1 MNLKLLSQS
10 LQNQKH
16 WQLNRDHITFKSA
29 MPGLSATGYST
40 FFQNLSQRIQ
50 AKEVASLHVLGED
63 FFGLVDKFSQQLFD
77 EHQRDLLLLEME
89 PESFLW
95 ELQVL
100 TNQFLR
106 KSIDSPLQLR
116 PFCRQLRQQMQ
127 NPTFA
132 DEIYSMLKKNYQD
145 HFYQVPQSQLLV

>member
-1 MNLKLLSQS
+1 
-10 LQNQKH
+10 
-16 WQLNRDHITFKSA
+16 
-29 MPGLSATGYST
+29 MPDLSAKEYPT
-40 FFQNLSQRIQ
+40 FFQNLSQRVQ
-50 AKEVASLHVLGED
+50 AKEVSSLHVLGED
-63 FFGLVDKFSQQLFD
+63 FFNLVDTFSHQLFD
-77 EHQRDLLLLEME
+77 DYQGDLLLLEME

-116 PFCRQLRQQMQ
+116 PFCRQLQQQMQ
-127 NPTFA
+127 NPNFA

>member
-1 MNLKLLSQS
+1 
-10 LQNQKH
+10 
-16 WQLNRDHITFKSA
+16 
-29 MPGLSATGYST
+29 MPDLSATEYPT
-40 FFQNLSQRIQ
+40 FFKNLSQRVQ
-50 AKEVASLHVLGED
+50 AKEVLTLHVLGED
-63 FFGLVDKFSQQLFD
+63 FFSLVDTFSQQLF
-77 EHQRDLLLLEME
+77 EEFQGDLLLLEME

-116 PFCRQLRQQMQ
+116 PFCRQLRQQIQ

-132 DEIYSMLKKNYQD
+132 DEIYSMLKKTIKD

>member
-1 MNLKLLSQS
+1 
-10 LQNQKH
+10 
-16 WQLNRDHITFKSA
+16 
-29 MPGLSATGYST
+29 MPNLSATGYST
-40 FFQNLSQRIQ
+40 FFQNLSQRVQ
-50 AKEVASLHVLGED
+50 AKEVSSLHVLGED
-63 FFGLVDKFSQQLFD
+63 FFSLVDTFSHQLFD
-77 EHQRDLLLLEME
+77 DYQGDLLLLEME

-127 NPTFA
+127 NTTFA

-145 HFYQVPQSQLLV
+145 HFYQVPQSQLLA

>member
-1 MNLKLLSQS
+1 
-10 LQNQKH
+10 
-16 WQLNRDHITFKSA
+16 
-29 MPGLSATGYST
+29 MPNLSAAEYPT
-40 FFQNLSQRIQ
+40 FFQNLSQRVQ
-50 AKEVASLHVLGED
+50 AKEISSLHVLGED
-63 FFGLVDKFSQQLFD
+63 FFSLVDMFSQQLF
-77 EHQRDLLLLEME
+77 EEFQGDLLLLEME
-89 PESFLW
+89 PESFHW
-95 ELQVL
+95 DLQVL

-145 HFYQVPQSQLLV
+145 HFYQVPQSQLLI

>member
-1 MNLKLLSQS
+1 
-10 LQNQKH
+10 
-16 WQLNRDHITFKSA
+16 
-29 MPGLSATGYST
+29 MPDLSATEYPT
-40 FFQNLSQRIQ
+40 FFQNLSQRVK
-50 AKEVASLHVLGED
+50 AREVSSLHVLGED
-63 FFGLVDKFSQQLFD
+63 FFSLVDTFSQQLFD
-77 EHQRDLLLLEME
+77 EYQKDLLLLEME

-116 PFCRQLRQQMQ
+116 PFCRQLQKQMQ
-127 NPTFA
+127 DSAFA

>member
-1 MNLKLLSQS
+1 
-10 LQNQKH
+10 
-16 WQLNRDHITFKSA
+16 
-29 MPGLSATGYST
+29 MPNLSATEHST
-40 FFQNLSQRIQ
+40 FFQNLSQRVQ
-50 AKEVASLHVLGED
+50 AKEVSSLHVLGED
-63 FFGLVDKFSQQLFD
+63 FFSLVDTFSQQLFD
-77 EHQRDLLLLEME
+77 EYQRDLLLLEME

-127 NPTFA
+127 DPTFA

>member
-1 MNLKLLSQS
+1 
-10 LQNQKH
+10 
-16 WQLNRDHITFKSA
+16 
-29 MPGLSATGYST
+29 MPDLSATEFPT
-40 FFQNLSQRIQ
+40 FFQNLSQRVQ
-50 AKEVASLHVLGED
+50 AKEVSSLHVLGED
-63 FFGLVDKFSQQLFD
+63 FFSLVDTFSQQLFD
-77 EHQRDLLLLEME
+77 EYQRDLLLLEME

-127 NPTFA
+127 DPAFA

>member
-1 MNLKLLSQS
+1 MCFNRQMNSDQTNS
-10 LQNQKH
+10 
-16 WQLNRDHITFKSA
+16 KSS
-29 MPGLSATGYST
+29 MPNLSAAEYPT
-40 FFQNLSQRIQ
+40 FFQNLSQRVQ
-50 AKEVASLHVLGED
+50 AREISSLHVLGED
-63 FFGLVDKFSQQLFD
+63 FFSLVDMFSQQLF
-77 EHQRDLLLLEME
+77 EEFQGDLLLLEME
-89 PESFLW
+89 PESFHW
-95 ELQVL
+95 DLQVL

-145 HFYQVPQSQLLV
+145 HFYQVPQSQLLI

>member
-1 MNLKLLSQS
+1 
-10 LQNQKH
+10 
-16 WQLNRDHITFKSA
+16 
-29 MPGLSATGYST
+29 MPNLSATEYST
-40 FFQNLSQRIQ
+40 FFQNLSQRVQ
-50 AKEVASLHVLGED
+50 AKEVSSLHVLGED
-63 FFGLVDKFSQQLFD
+63 FFSLVDTFSQQLFD
-77 EHQRDLLLLEME
+77 EYQGDLLLLEMD

-145 HFYQVPQSQLLV
+145 HFYQVPQSQLFV

>member
-1 MNLKLLSQS
+1 
-10 LQNQKH
+10 
-16 WQLNRDHITFKSA
+16 
-29 MPGLSATGYST
+29 MPNLSATEYST
-40 FFQNLSQRIQ
+40 FFQNLSQRVQ
-50 AKEVASLHVLGED
+50 AKEVSSLHVLGED
-63 FFGLVDKFSQQLFD
+63 FFSLVDTFSQQLFD
-77 EHQRDLLLLEME
+77 EYQGDLLLLEME
-89 PESFLW
+89 PELFLW

-145 HFYQVPQSQLLV
+145 HYYQVPQSQLLV

>member
-1 MNLKLLSQS
+1 
-10 LQNQKH
+10 
-16 WQLNRDHITFKSA
+16 
-29 MPGLSATGYST
+29 MPDLSATEYPT
-40 FFQNLSQRIQ
+40 FFQNLSQRVQ
-50 AKEVASLHVLGED
+50 AREISSLHVLGED
-63 FFGLVDKFSQQLFD
+63 FFSLVDMFSQQLF
-77 EHQRDLLLLEME
+77 EEFQGDLLLLEME
-89 PESFLW
+89 PESFHW
-95 ELQVL
+95 DLQVL

-145 HFYQVPQSQLLV
+145 HFYQVPQSQLLI

>member
-1 MNLKLLSQS
+1 
-10 LQNQKH
+10 
-16 WQLNRDHITFKSA
+16 
-29 MPGLSATGYST
+29 MPDLSATEYPT
-40 FFQNLSQRIQ
+40 FFQNLSQRVQ
-50 AKEVASLHVLGED
+50 AKKVSSLHVLGED
-63 FFGLVDKFSQQLFD
+63 FFSLVDTFSQQLFN
-77 EHQRDLLLLEME
+77 EYHGDLLLLEME

-116 PFCRQLRQQMQ
+116 PFCRQLRQQMED
-127 NPTFA
+127 PTFA

>member
-1 MNLKLLSQS
+1 MLTQ
-10 LQNQKH
+10 
-16 WQLNRDHITFKSA
+16 DHIKLKSS
-29 MPGLSATGYST
+29 MPDLSATEYPT
-40 FFQNLSQRIQ
+40 FFKNLSQRVQ
-50 AKEVASLHVLGED
+50 AKEVSSLHVLGED
-63 FFGLVDKFSQQLFD
+63 FFSLVDTFSQQLF
-77 EHQRDLLLLEME
+77 EEFQGDLLLLEME
-89 PESFLW
+89 PESFFW

-100 TNQFLR
+100 ANQFLR

-132 DEIYSMLKKNYQD
+132 KEIYSMLKKNYQD

>member
-1 MNLKLLSQS
+1 
-10 LQNQKH
+10 
-16 WQLNRDHITFKSA
+16 
-29 MPGLSATGYST
+29 MPNSSATEYST
-40 FFQNLSQRIQ
+40 FFQNLSQRVQ
-50 AKEVASLHVLGED
+50 AKEVSSLHVLGED
-63 FFGLVDKFSQQLFD
+63 FFSLVDTFSQQLFD
-77 EHQRDLLLLEME
+77 EYQRDLLLLEME

>member
-1 MNLKLLSQS
+1 
-10 LQNQKH
+10 
-16 WQLNRDHITFKSA
+16 
-29 MPGLSATGYST
+29 MPDLSATEYPT
-40 FFQNLSQRIQ
+40 FFQNLSQRVQ
-50 AKEVASLHVLGED
+50 AKEVSSLHVLGED
-63 FFGLVDKFSQQLFD
+63 FFSLVDTFSQQLFD
-77 EHQRDLLLLEME
+77 EYQRDLLLLEMG

-127 NPTFA
+127 DPTFA

-145 HFYQVPQSQLLV
+145 HFYQVSQSQLLV

>member
-1 MNLKLLSQS
+1 MLAQ
-10 LQNQKH
+10 
-16 WQLNRDHITFKSA
+16 DHIKLKYS
-29 MPGLSATGYST
+29 MPDLSATEYPT
-40 FFQNLSQRIQ
+40 FFKNLSQRVQ
-50 AKEVASLHVLGED
+50 AKEVSSLHVLGED
-63 FFGLVDKFSQQLFD
+63 FFSLVDTFSRQLF
-77 EHQRDLLLLEME
+77 EEFQGDLLLLEME

-132 DEIYSMLKKNYQD
+132 NEIYSMLKKNYQD

>member
-1 MNLKLLSQS
+1 
-10 LQNQKH
+10 
-16 WQLNRDHITFKSA
+16 
-29 MPGLSATGYST
+29 MPDLSATEYLT

-50 AKEVASLHVLGED
+50 AKEVSSLHALGED
-63 FFGLVDKFSQQLFD
+63 FFSLVDTFSQKLFV
-77 EHQRDLLLLEME
+77 EFQGDLLLLEME
-89 PESFLW
+89 PESFHW

-116 PFCRQLRQQMQ
+116 PFCRQLRQQIQ

-132 DEIYSMLKKNYQD
+132 DEIYLMLKKIYQD

>member
-1 MNLKLLSQS
+1 
-10 LQNQKH
+10 
-16 WQLNRDHITFKSA
+16 
-29 MPGLSATGYST
+29 MPDLSATGYPT
-40 FFQNLSQRIQ
+40 FFQNLSQRVQ
-50 AKEVASLHVLGED
+50 AKEVSSLHVLGED
-63 FFGLVDKFSQQLFD
+63 FFSLVDTFSQQLFD
-77 EHQRDLLLLEME
+77 EYQRDLLLLEME

-127 NPTFA
+127 DPTFA

-145 HFYQVPQSQLLV
+145 HFYQVPQSQLFV

>member
-1 MNLKLLSQS
+1 
-10 LQNQKH
+10 
-16 WQLNRDHITFKSA
+16 
-29 MPGLSATGYST
+29 MPNLSATEHST
-40 FFQNLSQRIQ
+40 FFQNLSQRVQ
-50 AKEVASLHVLGED
+50 AKEVSSLHVLGED
-63 FFGLVDKFSQQLFD
+63 FFSLVDTFSQQLFD
-77 EHQRDLLLLEME
+77 EYQGDLLLLEMD

>member
-1 MNLKLLSQS
+1 
-10 LQNQKH
+10 
-16 WQLNRDHITFKSA
+16 
-29 MPGLSATGYST
+29 MPNLSAIEYST
-40 FFQNLSQRIQ
+40 FFQNLSQRVQ
-50 AKEVASLHVLGED
+50 AKEVSSLHVLGED
-63 FFGLVDKFSQQLFD
+63 FFSLVDTFSQQLFD
-77 EHQRDLLLLEME
+77 EYQGDLLLLEME

-132 DEIYSMLKKNYQD
+132 DEICSMLKKNYQD
-145 HFYQVPQSQLLV
+145 HFYQIPQSQLLV

>member
-1 MNLKLLSQS
+1 
-10 LQNQKH
+10 
-16 WQLNRDHITFKSA
+16 
-29 MPGLSATGYST
+29 MPGLSATEYHT
-40 FFQNLSQRIQ
+40 FFQNLSRRVR
-50 AKEVASLHVLGED
+50 AKEVSSLHVLGED
-63 FFGLVDKFSQQLFD
+63 FFSLVDTFSQQLFD
-77 EHQRDLLLLEME
+77 EYQGDLLLLEME

-116 PFCRQLRQQMQ
+116 PFCRQLRQQIQ
-127 NPTFA
+127 DPTFA

>member
-1 MNLKLLSQS
+1 
-10 LQNQKH
+10 
-16 WQLNRDHITFKSA
+16 
-29 MPGLSATGYST
+29 MPDLSAKEYPT
-40 FFQNLSQRIQ
+40 FFQNLSKRVQ
-50 AKEVASLHVLGED
+50 AKEVSSLHVLGED
-63 FFGLVDKFSQQLFD
+63 FFSLLYTFSQQLFD
-77 EHQRDLLLLEME
+77 EYQRDLLLLEME

-127 NPTFA
+127 DPTFA

>member
-1 MNLKLLSQS
+1 
-10 LQNQKH
+10 
-16 WQLNRDHITFKSA
+16 
-29 MPGLSATGYST
+29 MPDLSATGYST
-40 FFQNLSQRIQ
+40 FFQNLSQRVR
-50 AKEVASLHVLGED
+50 AKEVSSLHVLGED
-63 FFGLVDKFSQQLFD
+63 FFSLVDTFSQQLFD
-77 EHQRDLLLLEME
+77 EYQRDLLLLEME
-89 PESFLW
+89 PELFLW

-132 DEIYSMLKKNYQD
+132 DEIYSILKKNYQD
-145 HFYQVPQSQLLV
+145 QFYQVPQSQLLV

>member
-1 MNLKLLSQS
+1 
-10 LQNQKH
+10 
-16 WQLNRDHITFKSA
+16 
-29 MPGLSATGYST
+29 MPNLSATGYST
-40 FFQNLSQRIQ
+40 FFQNLSQRVQ
-50 AKEVASLHVLGED
+50 AKEVSSLHVLGED
-63 FFGLVDKFSQQLFD
+63 FFSLVDTFSQQLFD
-77 EHQRDLLLLEME
+77 EYQGDLLLLEIE

-145 HFYQVPQSQLLV
+145 HFYQVPQSRLLV

>member
-1 MNLKLLSQS
+1 
-10 LQNQKH
+10 
-16 WQLNRDHITFKSA
+16 
-29 MPGLSATGYST
+29 MPDLSATEYPT
-40 FFQNLSQRIQ
+40 FFQNLSQRVQ
-50 AKEVASLHVLGED
+50 AKEVSSLHVLGED
-63 FFGLVDKFSQQLFD
+63 FFSLVDTFSQQLFD
-77 EHQRDLLLLEME
+77 EYQKDLLLLEME

-116 PFCRQLRQQMQ
+116 PFCRQLRQKMQ
-127 NPTFA
+127 DPTLA

>member
-1 MNLKLLSQS
+1 
-10 LQNQKH
+10 
-16 WQLNRDHITFKSA
+16 
-29 MPGLSATGYST
+29 MPDLSATEYPT
-40 FFQNLSQRIQ
+40 FFQNLSQRVQ
-50 AKEVASLHVLGED
+50 AKEVSSLRVLGED
-63 FFGLVDKFSQQLFD
+63 FFSLVDTFSQQLFD
-77 EHQRDLLLLEME
+77 EYQRDLLLLEMG

-127 NPTFA
+127 DPTLA

-145 HFYQVPQSQLLV
+145 HFYQVPQSQFLV

>member
-1 MNLKLLSQS
+1 MPSLSTT
-10 LQNQKH
+10 
-16 WQLNRDHITFKSA
+16 R
-29 MPGLSATGYST
+29 YST
-40 FFQNLSQRIQ
+40 FFQNLSQRVQ
-50 AKEVASLHVLGED
+50 AKEVSSLHVLGED
-63 FFGLVDKFSQQLFD
+63 FFGLVDTFSQQLFD
-77 EHQRDLLLLEME
+77 EYQRDLLLLEME

-127 NPTFA
+127 DPTFA

>member
-1 MNLKLLSQS
+1 MLTQDHINLKSS
-10 LQNQKH
+10 
-16 WQLNRDHITFKSA
+16 
-29 MPGLSATGYST
+29 MPDLSATEYPT
-40 FFQNLSQRIQ
+40 FFKNLSQRVQ
-50 AKEVASLHVLGED
+50 AKEVSSLHVLGED
-63 FFGLVDKFSQQLFD
+63 FFSLVDTFSQQLF
-77 EHQRDLLLLEME
+77 EEFQGDLLLLEME

-132 DEIYSMLKKNYQD
+132 DEIYLMLKKNYQD
-145 HFYQVPQSQLLV
+145 HFYQIPQSQLLV

>member
-1 MNLKLLSQS
+1 MPSLSTT
-10 LQNQKH
+10 
-16 WQLNRDHITFKSA
+16 R
-29 MPGLSATGYST
+29 YST
-40 FFQNLSQRIQ
+40 FFQNLSQRVQ
-50 AKEVASLHVLGED
+50 AKEVSSLHVLGED
-63 FFGLVDKFSQQLFD
+63 FFGLVDTFSQQLFD
-77 EHQRDLLLLEME
+77 EYQRDLPLLEME

-145 HFYQVPQSQLLV
+145 HFYQVPQSQLFV

>member
-1 MNLKLLSQS
+1 MS
-10 LQNQKH
+10 
-16 WQLNRDHITFKSA
+16 D
-29 MPGLSATGYST
+29 LSATGYST
-40 FFQNLSQRIQ
+40 FFQNLSQRVQ
-50 AKEVASLHVLGED
+50 AKEVSSLHVLGED
-63 FFGLVDKFSQQLFD
+63 FFSLVDKFSQQLFD
-77 EHQRDLLLLEME
+77 EYQRDLSLLEIE

-132 DEIYSMLKKNYQD
+132 DEIYSILKKNYQD
-145 HFYQVPQSQLLV
+145 QFHQVPQSQLLV

>member
-1 MNLKLLSQS
+1 
-10 LQNQKH
+10 
-16 WQLNRDHITFKSA
+16 
-29 MPGLSATGYST
+29 MPDLSATEYPT
-40 FFQNLSQRIQ
+40 FFQNLSQRVQ
-50 AKEVASLHVLGED
+50 AKEVSSLHVLGED
-63 FFGLVDKFSQQLFD
+63 FFSLVDIFSQQLF
-77 EHQRDLLLLEME
+77 EEFLGDLLLLEME

-145 HFYQVPQSQLLV
+145 HFYQVPQLQLLV

>member
-1 MNLKLLSQS
+1 
-10 LQNQKH
+10 
-16 WQLNRDHITFKSA
+16 
-29 MPGLSATGYST
+29 MPDLSATEFPT
-40 FFQNLSQRIQ
+40 FFQNLSQRVQ
-50 AKEVASLHVLGED
+50 AKEVSSLHVLGED
-63 FFGLVDKFSQQLFD
+63 FFSLVDTFSQQLFN
-77 EHQRDLLLLEME
+77 EYQRDLLLLEME
-89 PESFLW
+89 PESFFW

-127 NPTFA
+127 DPTFA

>member
-1 MNLKLLSQS
+1 ML
-10 LQNQKH
+10 
-16 WQLNRDHITFKSA
+16 
-29 MPGLSATGYST
+29 PT
-40 FFQNLSQRIQ
+40 FFQNLSQRVQ
-50 AKEVASLHVLGED
+50 AKEVSSLHVLGED
-63 FFGLVDKFSQQLFD
+63 FFSLVDTFSQQLFD
-77 EHQRDLLLLEME
+77 EYQGDLLLLEME

-116 PFCRQLRQQMQ
+116 PFCRQLRRQMQ
-127 NPTFA
+127 DPTFA

-145 HFYQVPQSQLLV
+145 HFCQVPQSQLLV

>member
-1 MNLKLLSQS
+1 
-10 LQNQKH
+10 
-16 WQLNRDHITFKSA
+16 
-29 MPGLSATGYST
+29 MPDLSATEYPT
-40 FFQNLSQRIQ
+40 FFQNLSQRVQ
-50 AKEVASLHVLGED
+50 AKEVSSLHVLGED
-63 FFGLVDKFSQQLFD
+63 FFSLVDTFSQQLFD
-77 EHQRDLLLLEME
+77 EYQRDLLLLEIG

-127 NPTFA
+127 DPTFA

>member
-1 MNLKLLSQS
+1 MS
-10 LQNQKH
+10 
-16 WQLNRDHITFKSA
+16 D
-29 MPGLSATGYST
+29 LSATEYPT
-40 FFQNLSQRIQ
+40 FFQNLSQRVQ
-50 AKEVASLHVLGED
+50 AKEVSSLHVLGED
-63 FFGLVDKFSQQLFD
+63 FFSLVDTFSQQLFD
-77 EHQRDLLLLEME
+77 EYQRDLLLLEIG

-127 NPTFA
+127 DPTFA

>member
-1 MNLKLLSQS
+1 
-10 LQNQKH
+10 
-16 WQLNRDHITFKSA
+16 
-29 MPGLSATGYST
+29 MPDLSATEYPT
-40 FFQNLSQRIQ
+40 FFQNLSQRVQ
-50 AKEVASLHVLGED
+50 AKEVSSLHVLGED

-127 NPTFA
+127 DPTFA
-132 DEIYSMLKKNYQD
+132 DEIYSMLKKNYKD
-145 HFYQVPQSQLLV
+145 HFYQVPQSQFLV